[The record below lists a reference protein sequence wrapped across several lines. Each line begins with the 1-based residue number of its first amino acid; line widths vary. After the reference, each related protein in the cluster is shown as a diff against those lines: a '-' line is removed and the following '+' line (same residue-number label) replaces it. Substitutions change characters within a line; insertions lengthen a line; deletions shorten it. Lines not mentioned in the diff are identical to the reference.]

1 MFKYLLSIVF
11 FILITTNVKSE
22 TVNNIIVKSNI
33 RVSKATIINFT
44 EINLGDNVDETILN
58 NVLKKLYNTNFFSK
72 VDIKIINNELI
83 ISVTENKII
92 QSIEINGVKAK
103 KFKEVIF
110 DKISLKEKSPYIEY
124 LASNDITLI
133 KEALLSMGFYFANVT
148 SFITENENNTVNII
162 FDIEMGDKASV
173 GSIKFTGNKVF
184 KSGKLR
190 NIITSEE
197 DKFWKFIS
205 SKRFL
210 NEQQLKLDERLLKR
224 FYLNNGYYD
233 VEITSVFAKLLD
245 SGKFKLVFNIDA
257 GNIYTINKTNLILPA
272 DYKVSNF
279 DIISKNLQEIKNTK
293 YSFIKINKIIKEID
307 KISLLKE
314 YEFINATF
322 DETIVDLNLL
332 DLTIKI
338 SETKKKYVERINIFG
353 NNITQENVIRD
364 QLTIDE
370 GDAYNDLLQT
380 KSLNNLKSINIF
392 KSVTAISKEGS
403 TPQQTI
409 IDVTVEEK
417 PTGEISLGAGI
428 GSAGGSIGFSIVEN
442 NYMGK
447 AIKLQSS
454 LRVSDETIQ
463 GQFSIVNPN
472 FNYSEKSLFTN
483 IQSMAT
489 DRLDTNGYKSSK
501 TGFSFGTSY
510 EHYEDIYFSPSINSY
525 YEKITTNA
533 AATSS
538 LKKQEGN
545 TFDTSFGYSLDYD
558 KRNQKFMPS
567 EGFRSMFTQSVPI
580 ISENYSLSNAY
591 VISGYNK
598 LENDMVTQ
606 LTFFSKMIT
615 ALAQNKDVQISQRL
629 SLPSNKL
636 RGFERGRVGPVDNG
650 DYVGGNYMS
659 SINFSTTLP
668 MIFPSLENTDVSYFI
683 DVGNV
688 WGVDYSDTV
697 DESNTIR
704 SSSGVVVNWFTPIGP
719 LNFSYALPITKVS
732 SDKTQAFQFNLGTN
746 F

>member
-1 MFKYLLSIVF
+1 MFKNLFLIVF
-11 FILITTNVKSE
+11 FILVTTIANSE
-22 TVNNIIVKSNI
+22 TINNIIVKNNI
-33 RVSKATIINFT
+33 RVSKATIINFA
-44 EINLGDNVDETILN
+44 EINLGENIDDKILN
-58 NVLKKLYNTNFFSK
+58 NALKKLYNTNFFSK

-83 ISVTENKII
+83 INVIENKIV
-92 QSIEINGVKAK
+92 QSIQVNGVKAK
-103 KFKEVIF
+103 KFKEVIL
-110 DKISLKEKSPYIEY
+110 DRISLKEKSPYIEY
-124 LASNDITLI
+124 LASNDVVLI

-148 SFITENENNTVNII
+148 SFISENENNTVNII

-210 NEQQLKLDERLLKR
+210 NEEQLKLDERLLKR

-257 GNIYTINKTNLILPA
+257 GNIYTINKTNLILPE

-279 DIISKNLQEIKNTK
+279 DIINKNLKEINNTK

-322 DETIVDLNLL
+322 DETIIGQNLL

-370 GDAYNDLLQT
+370 GDPYNDLLQT
-380 KSLNNLKSINIF
+380 KSINNLKSINIF
-392 KSVTAISKEGS
+392 KSVTAKANEGS
-403 TPQQTI
+403 SPQQTI

-428 GSAGGSIGFSIVEN
+428 GSAGGSIGFSVVEN

-447 AIKLQSS
+447 AIKLQTSIK
-454 LRVSDETIQ
+454 VSDESIQ

-483 IQSMAT
+483 IQSTVT
-489 DRLDTNGYKSSK
+489 DRLSTNGYKSSK

-510 EHYEDIYFSPSINSY
+510 EQYEDIYFSPSLNTY
-525 YEKITTNA
+525 YEKLTTNA
-533 AATSS
+533 TATSS

-545 TFDTSFGYSLDYD
+545 TFDTSVGYSLDYD

-567 EGFRSMFTQSVPI
+567 EGFRSVFTQSLPV
-580 ISENYSLSNAY
+580 ISESYSVSNAY
-591 VISGYNK
+591 EISGYNK
-598 LENDMVTQ
+598 LENNMVTQ

-615 ALAQNKDVQISQRL
+615 ALAQDKDVQISQRL

-659 SINFSTTLP
+659 AINFSTTLP
-668 MIFPSLENTDVSYFI
+668 MILPNLENTDVSYFI

-688 WGVDYSDTV
+688 WGIDYSDTV
-697 DESNTIR
+697 DDSNEIR
-704 SSSGVVVNWFTPIGP
+704 SSSGVVINWFTPIGP
-719 LNFSYALPITKVS
+719 LNFSYALPITKIS
-732 SDKTQAFQFNLGTN
+732 TDKTESFQFNLGTN

>member
-1 MFKYLLSIVF
+1 M
-11 FILITTNVKSE
+11 
-22 TVNNIIVKSNI
+22 
-33 RVSKATIINFT
+33 
-44 EINLGDNVDETILN
+44 
-58 NVLKKLYNTNFFSK
+58 
-72 VDIKIINNELI
+72 
-83 ISVTENKII
+83 
-92 QSIEINGVKAK
+92 
-103 KFKEVIF
+103 
-110 DKISLKEKSPYIEY
+110 
-124 LASNDITLI
+124 
-133 KEALLSMGFYFANVT
+133 
-148 SFITENENNTVNII
+148 
-162 FDIEMGDKASV
+162 
-173 GSIKFTGNKVF
+173 
-184 KSGKLR
+184 
-190 NIITSEE
+190 
-197 DKFWKFIS
+197 
-205 SKRFL
+205 
-210 NEQQLKLDERLLKR
+210 
-224 FYLNNGYYD
+224 
-233 VEITSVFAKLLD
+233 
-245 SGKFKLVFNIDA
+245 
-257 GNIYTINKTNLILPA
+257 
-272 DYKVSNF
+272 
-279 DIISKNLQEIKNTK
+279 
-293 YSFIKINKIIKEID
+293 
-307 KISLLKE
+307 
-314 YEFINATF
+314 
-322 DETIVDLNLL
+322 
-332 DLTIKI
+332 
-338 SETKKKYVERINIFG
+338 
-353 NNITQENVIRD
+353 IRD
-364 QLTIDE
+364 QLIIDE
-370 GDAYNDLLQT
+370 GDPYNDLLQT

>member
-11 FILITTNVKSE
+11 FILITTNVNSE
-22 TVNNIIVKSNI
+22 TVNNIIIKNNI
-33 RVSKATIINFT
+33 RVSKATIINFA
-44 EINLGDNVDETILN
+44 EINIGDNVDDTILN
-58 NVLKKLYNTNFFSK
+58 NALKKLYNTNFFSK
-72 VDIKIINNELI
+72 VNIKIINNELI
-83 ISVTENKII
+83 INVTENKII
-92 QSIEINGVKAK
+92 QSIELNGVKAK
-103 KFKEVIF
+103 KFKEVILE
-110 DKISLKEKSPYIEY
+110 KISLKEKSPYIEY
-124 LASNDITLI
+124 LASNDISLI
-133 KEALLSMGFYFANVT
+133 KKALLSMGFYFANVS
-148 SFITENENNTVNII
+148 SFITENENNTVNIT

-173 GSIKFTGNKVF
+173 GSIKFTGKKVF

-233 VEITSVFAKLLD
+233 VKITSVFAKLLD
-245 SGKFKLVFNIDA
+245 SGNFELVFNIDA

-279 DIISKNLQEIKNTK
+279 DSINKNLQKIKNTK
-293 YSFIKINKIIKEID
+293 YSFAKINKIVKEID

-322 DETIVDLNLL
+322 EENIVDQNLL
-332 DLTIKI
+332 DLTIQI

-370 GDAYNDLLQT
+370 GDPYNDLLQT
-380 KSLNNLKSINIF
+380 KSINNLKSINIF
-392 KSVTAISKEGS
+392 KSVTAIAKDGS
-403 TPQQTI
+403 TSQQKI
-409 IDVTVEEK
+409 IDLTVEEK

-428 GSAGGSIGFSIVEN
+428 GSAGGSIGFSVSEN

-454 LRVSDETIQ
+454 LKMSNESIT
-463 GQFSIVNPN
+463 GQLSIINPN
-472 FNYSEKSLFTN
+472 FKYSEKSLFTN
-483 IQSMAT
+483 IESTAT
-489 DRLDTNGYKSSK
+489 DRLTSNGYKSSK

-510 EHYEDIYFSPSINSY
+510 EQYEDIFFSPTVNSY

-533 AATSS
+533 TATSA

-545 TFDTSFGYSLDYD
+545 TFDMSFAYSLDYD
-558 KRNQKFMPS
+558 KRNQKYMPS
-567 EGFRSMFTQSVPI
+567 DGFRSSFNQSLPI
-580 ISENYSLSNAY
+580 ISENYSVSNAY
-591 VISGYNK
+591 SISGYHK

-606 LTFFSKMIT
+606 LTFYSKIIT
-615 ALAQNKDVQISQRL
+615 ALAQNKDVKISQRL

-659 SINFSTTLP
+659 AINFSTTLP
-668 MIFPSLENTDVSYFI
+668 MILPSLENTDVSYFI
-683 DVGNV
+683 DIGNV
-688 WGVDYSDTV
+688 WGVDYADTV

-732 SDKTQAFQFNLGTN
+732 SDRTEAFQFNLGTN